1 MIKKLSY
8 EETIKVLK
16 EYGNDMYWHFYD
28 IDPSYAG
35 IETTA
40 VIRNLKTNPIGDN
53 EELLDLK
60 AKDDYIKGK
69 V

>member
-1 MIKKLSY
+1 MIKLSY

-16 EYGNDMYWHFYD
+16 EYGNDIYWHFYN

-35 IETTA
+35 IEATA
-40 VIRNLKTNPIGDN
+40 AIKNLKVNPIGDKD
-53 EELLDLK
+53 ELLDLK
-60 AKDDYIKGK
+60 AKDDYIKGR

>member
-1 MIKKLSY
+1 MTKLSY

-16 EYGNDMYWHFYD
+16 EYGNDMYWYYYD
-28 IDPSYAG
+28 IDPLYAG

-40 VIRNLKTNPIGDN
+40 IIKNLKVNPIGDKN
-53 EELLDLK
+53 ELLDLK
-60 AKDDYIKGK
+60 AKNDYLKG